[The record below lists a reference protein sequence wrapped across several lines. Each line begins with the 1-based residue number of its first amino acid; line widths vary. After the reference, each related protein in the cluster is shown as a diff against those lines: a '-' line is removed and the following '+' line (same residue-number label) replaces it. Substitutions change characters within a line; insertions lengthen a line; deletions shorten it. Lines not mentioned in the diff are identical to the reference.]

1 MTEYN
6 SGLVK
11 RTVKYWLA
19 MAEKQFI
26 IFALIAVGYF
36 LYGYFLSANM
46 DHEQLLAGLSGS
58 FIGMGLLALF
68 SYAVSTTQIYMP
80 LTISF
85 GSTRKQAFIGYQA
98 GSWILIIQILLAGK
112 IASLLAGKSNV
123 LLDTNVLLYFGILLF
138 VLGIGQIFAIFIA
151 RFGSKGTVVLFA
163 IVGGIAGFTSFFV
176 LVFGFSYINW
186 LSSKMVILT
195 GVLTGGLVS
204 YILGTGLNYRST
216 LKLSV
221 KW

>member
-1 MTEYN
+1 
-6 SGLVK
+6 
-11 RTVKYWLA
+11 
-19 MAEKQFI
+19 
-26 IFALIAVGYF
+26 
-36 LYGYFLSANM
+36 M